1 MPLNRVHSQSATTHD
16 EKRACARGGAQTAM
30 AEAMGVEASSLSDT
44 EVHRFVHDTALTNM
58 VEAVSSTMVPR
69 APHWLYHVVWCS
81 VADCL
86 LLLCTCAS
94 DDVCA

>member
-1 MPLNRVHSQSATTHD
+1 MPLNREHSQSATTHA
-16 EKRACARGGAQTAM
+16 ERQACARGGAQTAM

-44 EVHRFVHDTALTNM
+44 EVNRFVHNTALTNM

-69 APHWLYHVVWCS
+69 ATHWLYHVGWCS

-86 LLLCTCAS
+86 LLLCTCAC